1 MAIKEDIIL
10 IGGGGHCKACID
22 VIEED
27 NRYVIK
33 GIIDLPEKI
42 GNTILGYS
50 IIDCDENLEKI
61 AKEFKNFF
69 ITVGFIKSSRRR
81 MELFNQIKSLGGSFP
96 SIYSPKSHISK
107 YAEVGEGTI
116 IMHGAV
122 INADAKVGNNCI
134 INNQALIEHD
144 VIVSDN
150 SHISTGAKINGEC
163 FVGENCFI
171 GSGTIINHCVNVNSD
186 IIIGSGSLVRKD
198 ITEAGI
204 YSGNPLIRIE

>member
-1 MAIKEDIIL
+1 MDPKEDIIL

-22 VIEED
+22 VIEEE

-42 GNTILGYS
+42 GQTILGYS
-50 IIDCDENLEKI
+50 IIDSDENIEKI
-61 AKEFKNFF
+61 TQEFKNFF

-96 SIYSPKSHISK
+96 SIYSPKAHISK
-107 YAEVGEGTI
+107 HAKVGEGTI
-116 IMHGAV
+116 IMNGAV
-122 INADAKVGNNCI
+122 INADARVGNNCI

-144 VIVSDN
+144 VIISDN
-150 SHISTGAKINGEC
+150 THISTGAKINGEC

-171 GSGTIINHCVNVNSD
+171 GSGTIINQSVKVSSN
-186 IIIGSGSLVRKD
+186 IIIGSGSVVRKD
-198 ITEAGI
+198 IIVSGI
-204 YSGNPLIRIE
+204 YAGNPLRKIK